1 MKKLYTIILLLTCI
15 ISVQAQKRFYNLT
28 ADELRIDSVLP
39 TVAYSI
45 PLPDN
50 YQDST
55 YTLTIK
61 YPEYIDMPAA
71 DIKKFKEISN
81 NTLPSAT
88 PDIKSFIGINQKKA
102 IFTAT
107 ISPVVYRKGKYQYLV
122 SYLPELKATA
132 KAKANAKRLAQN
144 TADRYAEHSVLANG
158 KWAKIR
164 VASTGIHQL
173 TLTAKTLQK
182 AGFTD
187 LSKVRIYGYGGNL
200 IPETLTD
207 SYLREYDDL
216 KEIPTCTVE
225 GKKLFYAKGS
235 VYWPSKDATTHVRN
249 PYSDYGYYFIT
260 QDDKEPLTCSEEDLL
275 NQAWPTAD
283 SYHVLKE
290 KDEYAWYHGGRNLFY
305 KETIEKGQSRN
316 YPLGNP
322 KHSTTAR
329 LTVRTTAKEN
339 ATKVQIYLNGK
350 YIGQQNIYLNTY
362 DVANLADNTW
372 NVDGLHG
379 NDTIKITTVSGGPVR
394 LDYISLCYDS
404 ALVKPV
410 LASDNFPVAE
420 YVHNITNQ
428 DLHADKDYDMVIII
442 PTSQTLLKQAQRLAE
457 HHEDHDGLRVRI
469 VPADELY
476 NEFSSG
482 TPDASAYKRY
492 MKMLYDRSDSSENAP
507 KSLLLFGDCAY
518 DNRMLSSEFSS
529 YSPYD
534 YLLCHESENSF
545 SELNCYV
552 SDDFFTLLDDEEKL
566 YNGYSFTGYP
576 DIGVGR
582 FPCTTEAEAKILVDK
597 TINYAL
603 NTDAGSWQNTI
614 MFLGDDGNQNKHMN
628 DVNDVAEKTKD
639 AHPGYYVR
647 KIYWDAYNRIAT
659 ATGNRYPDVENII
672 RQQQSNGALIIDY
685 AGHGAPGTISH
696 ETVLQLQDFA
706 NFRGNN
712 LPLWITASC
721 DIMPFDGTLATIGE
735 TAVLNPNGGAVAF
748 YGTARTVVVPTNKM
762 INSAFMEYVLSY
774 DENGKPRTLGEAQRL
789 AKNVLVSKGLD
800 TSVNKIQYALLGDP
814 ALSLA
819 LPTYNAVIDS
829 INGIAANGDSIP
841 QLRAG
846 DKVNIKGHMELG
858 GKKADTFSG
867 ILDAMVRDT
876 EETIKCKLNNT
887 TAEGAD
893 TAFIFTDRK
902 NTLYHGTGK
911 VENGEF
917 SFNFAVPKD
926 INYSDGTGLMN
937 LYAFDNNL
945 KASAHGAY
953 DKFTVNGSNIAENDS
968 IGPAIYCYL
977 NSEDFT
983 FGGNVNNTP
992 LFVAQISDKDGIN
1005 ASGAGIGHD
1014 MELVIDGDASMAYNL
1029 NENFTFDYESYTSG
1043 QTYFALP
1050 VLAAGKHTLKFRAW
1064 DILNNSSAV
1073 TLDFVVKND
1082 IQPNITDVY
1091 VTNNP
1096 ARENTTFVVNH
1107 NFYGSNIDLVIEVM
1121 DASGRLLWSYSENY
1135 PSASNMITHKWDL
1148 STDSGAKLQTG
1159 IYLYRV
1165 KLGNNGSYSSTKA
1178 RKLLIIQ

>member
-1 MKKLYTIILLLTCI
+1 MPQRARHLLQRPFLSVLYNFCGQRDSCLCTIRKACDYQSQPNISCQQALVDALLSNDLIDEAEDELSKLNPTSDIGRYSKLYKQHIL
-15 ISVQAQKRFYNLT
+15 S
-28 ADELRIDSVLP
+28 
-39 TVAYSI
+39 
-45 PLPDN
+45 
-50 YQDST
+50 
-55 YTLTIK
+55 
-61 YPEYIDMPAA
+61 
-71 DIKKFKEISN
+71 IKKKDEAKAVLFADSAYLCLERMYSKE
-81 NTLPSAT
+81 LDA
-88 PDIKSFIGINQKKA
+88 KSKYYQNVIHETQKKA
-102 IFTAT
+102 
-107 ISPVVYRKGKYQYLV
+107 
-122 SYLPELKATA
+122 
-132 KAKANAKRLAQN
+132 
-144 TADRYAEHSVLANG
+144 D
-158 KWAKIR
+158 
-164 VASTGIHQL
+164 
-173 TLTAKTLQK
+173 
-182 AGFTD
+182 
-187 LSKVRIYGYGGNL
+187 
-200 IPETLTD
+200 
-207 SYLREYDDL
+207 
-216 KEIPTCTVE
+216 
-225 GKKLFYAKGS
+225 
-235 VYWPSKDATTHVRN
+235 
-249 PYSDYGYYFIT
+249 
-260 QDDKEPLTCSEEDLL
+260 
-275 NQAWPTAD
+275 
-283 SYHVLKE
+283 
-290 KDEYAWYHGGRNLFY
+290 
-305 KETIEKGQSRN
+305 
-316 YPLGNP
+316 
-322 KHSTTAR
+322 
-329 LTVRTTAKEN
+329 
-339 ATKVQIYLNGK
+339 
-350 YIGQQNIYLNTY
+350 
-362 DVANLADNTW
+362 
-372 NVDGLHG
+372 
-379 NDTIKITTVSGGPVR
+379 
-394 LDYISLCYDS
+394 
-404 ALVKPV
+404 
-410 LASDNFPVAE
+410 
-420 YVHNITNQ
+420 
-428 DLHADKDYDMVIII
+428 
-442 PTSQTLLKQAQRLAE
+442 
-457 HHEDHDGLRVRI
+457 
-469 VPADELY
+469 
-476 NEFSSG
+476 
-482 TPDASAYKRY
+482 
-492 MKMLYDRSDSSENAP
+492 
-507 KSLLLFGDCAY
+507 
-518 DNRMLSSEFSS
+518 
-529 YSPYD
+529 
-534 YLLCHESENSF
+534 
-545 SELNCYV
+545 
-552 SDDFFTLLDDEEKL
+552 
-566 YNGYSFTGYP
+566 
-576 DIGVGR
+576 
-582 FPCTTEAEAKILVDK
+582 
-597 TINYAL
+597 
-603 NTDAGSWQNTI
+603 
-614 MFLGDDGNQNKHMN
+614 
-628 DVNDVAEKTKD
+628 
-639 AHPGYYVR
+639 
-647 KIYWDAYNRIAT
+647 
-659 ATGNRYPDVENII
+659 
-672 RQQQSNGALIIDY
+672 
-685 AGHGAPGTISH
+685 
-696 ETVLQLQDFA
+696 
-706 NFRGNN
+706 
-712 LPLWITASC
+712 
-721 DIMPFDGTLATIGE
+721 
-735 TAVLNPNGGAVAF
+735 
-748 YGTARTVVVPTNKM
+748 
-762 INSAFMEYVLSY
+762 
-774 DENGKPRTLGEAQRL
+774 AQRL

-953 DKFTVNGSNIAENDS
+953 DKFTVNGSNIADNDS

-1121 DASGRLLWSYSENY
+1121 DASGRLLWSHSKNY
-1135 PSASNMITHKWDL
+1135 PSASNTINYKWDL
-1148 STDSGAKLQTG
+1148 TTDSGAKLQTG

>member
-45 PLPDN
+45 SLPHD
-50 YQDST
+50 YQDSI
-55 YTLTIK
+55 YTLAIK
-61 YPEYIDMPAA
+61 YPEYIDMPTA
-71 DIKKFKEISN
+71 DIKKFKKISN
-81 NTLPSAT
+81 NTIPSAT
-88 PDIKSFIGINQKKA
+88 PDIKSFIGIDKKKA
-102 IFTAT
+102 KFTASF
-107 ISPVVYRKGKYQYLV
+107 SPIVYRNGKYQYLV

-132 KAKANAKRLAQN
+132 KTKANAKRLAQN
-144 TADRYAEHSVLANG
+144 SADRYAEHSVLASGN
-158 KWAKIR
+158 WAKIR
-164 VASTGIHQL
+164 VANTGIHQL
-173 TLTAKTLQK
+173 TVNAIKN

-200 IPETLTD
+200 VPEVLTD
-207 SYLREYDDL
+207 SFIREYDDL

-225 GKKLFYAKGS
+225 GRKLFYAKGS
-235 VYWPSKDATTHVRN
+235 VYWKSKDVTTHVRN

-260 QDDKEPLTCSEEDLL
+260 QDDKESLTCSEEELID
-275 NQAWPTAD
+275 QAYSNANN
-283 SYHVLKE
+283 YHFLKE

-322 KHSTTAR
+322 KHNTKAR

-339 ATKVQIYLNGK
+339 STKVQIYLNGK
-350 YIGQQNIYLNTY
+350 HIGQQYIYLKTY
-362 DVANLADNTW
+362 DVANQADNTW
-372 NVDGLHG
+372 EVDGLHG
-379 NDTIKITTVSGGPVR
+379 NDTIKIATLSGGPVR

-404 ALVKPV
+404 AMAKPV

-428 DLHADKDYDMVIII
+428 DLHADKDSDMVIII
-442 PTSQTLLKQAQRLAE
+442 PTSQKLLKQAERLAQ
-457 HHEDHDGLRVRI
+457 HHRHHDGLRVRI

-492 MKMLYDRSDSSENAP
+492 MKMLYDRADGAANAP

-518 DNRMLSSEFSS
+518 DNRMLSSDFSK
-529 YSPYD
+529 YSPND
-534 YLLCHESENSF
+534 YLLCYESENSF
-545 SELNCYV
+545 SELNCYI
-552 SDDFFTLLDDEEKL
+552 SEDFFTLLDDEEKL
-566 YNGYSFTGYP
+566 DNGYSFTGYP

-582 FPCTTEAEAKILVDK
+582 FPCTTEADAKILVDK

-603 NTDAGSWQNTI
+603 NTNAGSWQNTI

-628 DVNDVAEKTKD
+628 DINDVAEQTKN
-639 AHPGYYVR
+639 AHPGYYIR
-647 KIYWDAYNRIAT
+647 KVYWDAYNRTAT
-659 ATGNRYPDVENII
+659 STGNRYPDVENII
-672 RQQQSNGALIIDY
+672 KQQQSNGALIIDY

-696 ETVLQLQDFA
+696 ETVLKLQDFA
-706 NFRGNN
+706 NFRGSN

-721 DIMPFDGTLATIGE
+721 DIMPFDATLSTIGE

-748 YGTARTVVVPTNKM
+748 YGAARTVVIPTNKM

-789 AKNVLVSKGLD
+789 AKNKLVSKGLD

-829 INGIAANGDSIP
+829 INGVAANGDSIP

-846 DKVNIKGHMELG
+846 DKVNIKGHMEFG
-858 GKKADTFSG
+858 GNKADTFSG
-867 ILDAMVRDT
+867 TLDAMVRDT
-876 EETIKCKLNNT
+876 EESIKCKLNNT

-893 TAFIFTDRK
+893 TAYIFTDRK
-902 NTLYHGTGK
+902 NNLYHGTSK

-926 INYSDGTGLMN
+926 INYSDGTGLIN
-937 LYAFDNNL
+937 LYAFDNTL
-945 KASAHGAY
+945 KTSAHGAY
-953 DKFTVNGSNIAENDS
+953 EKFTVNGSNIAENDS

-983 FGGNVNNTP
+983 FGGNVNNSP
-992 LFVAQISDKDGIN
+992 FFVAQISDKDGIN

-1014 MELVIDGDASMAYNL
+1014 MELIIDGDASKTYNL

-1050 VLAAGKHTLKFRAW
+1050 VLTAGKHTLKFRAW
-1064 DILNNSSAV
+1064 DILNNSSTA
-1073 TLDFVVKND
+1073 TLDFVVQNN
-1082 IQPNITDVY
+1082 IQPVMADVY

-1107 NFYGSNIDLVIEVM
+1107 TFLGANIDLDIEIM
-1121 DASGRLLWSYSENY
+1121 DASGRLLWNHSVNY
-1135 PSASNMITHKWDL
+1135 PSASNTITYNWDL
-1148 STDSGAKLQTG
+1148 TTDSGAKLQTG